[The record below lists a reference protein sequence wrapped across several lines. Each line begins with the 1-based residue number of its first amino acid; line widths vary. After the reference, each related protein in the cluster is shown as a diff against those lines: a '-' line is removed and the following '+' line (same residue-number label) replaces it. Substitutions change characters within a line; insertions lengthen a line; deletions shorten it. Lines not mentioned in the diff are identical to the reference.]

1 MELPQQFKDELKR
14 RVSLSSIIGKHVKL
28 VKKSSSFVGL
38 CPFHKE
44 KTPSFHVHDDKGFY
58 HCFGCKASGDVFSF
72 LTDHEKMPFM
82 DAVQYLANLAGMR
95 VPESQTITP
104 EERAARAS
112 ISAMLEAA
120 ATYFQQ
126 KLTEDSG
133 GAARDYLTKRQVS
146 PESQSKYR
154 LGYAPKA
161 GLIAHLEAKGY
172 KIDDMIRG
180 GLAGRSEHG
189 ESIYE
194 FFRHRLMFPILDAR
208 GAVVAFG
215 GRALASGQE
224 PKYLNSADSPVFHKK
239 MILYGLNEARA
250 RIKEG
255 LPVIVAEGY
264 MDVIAIDQHQVA
276 GAVAPLGTA
285 LTEEQILLLWK
296 SIDTPYLCFDGD
308 VAGQRAALH
317 TLIRL
322 LPVLMPGKSVR
333 VMELPHAQDPDDVLQ
348 AGGAAAL
355 RQLAEASVPF
365 IDALW
370 HNVALEFDLNL
381 PEQKAKFWQTMRE
394 HIRQINH
401 PAMRDSIGDE
411 IHTRISA
418 MQTQRWGRTSGR
430 FSGRFSGQFSG
441 QFITKHHAKPIK
453 NMRPRIMMSILLHQP
468 ECIHDICEDLMQLNI
483 KDTLVKKMLN
493 IIVDSATMESALDA
507 ETFRTHLMQAG
518 VAEEDLIGL
527 NESVN
532 GRIRFDPAQITSDD
546 AKARLAELITLEAR
560 SSKSKARKLKTAQ
573 TMTDDETA

>member
-1 MELPQQFKDELKR
+1 MALPQQFKDELKR

-28 VKKSSSFVGL
+28 VKKGSRFVGL

-44 KTPSFHVHDDKGFY
+44 KTPSFHVRDDEGFY

-72 LTDHEKMPFM
+72 LTDHENMPFM

-95 VPESQTITP
+95 VPESQKITP
-104 EERAARAS
+104 EEREARAS
-112 ISAMLEAA
+112 ISTMLEAA
-120 ATYFQQ
+120 AVYFQQ
-126 KLTEDSG
+126 KLTENSG
-133 GAARDYLTKRQVS
+133 GAARDYLTKRHVS

-161 GLIAHLEAKGY
+161 GLVAHLEAKGY
-172 KIDDMIRG
+172 SIDDMIRG

-189 ESIYE
+189 QSIYE
-194 FFRHRLMFPILDAR
+194 FFRHRLMFPIVDAR

-215 GRALASGQE
+215 GRALAPDQE

-250 RIKEG
+250 RMKEG

-264 MDVIAIDQHQVA
+264 MDVIAIDQHNLA

-308 VAGQRAALH
+308 VAGQRAATH

-322 LPVLMPGKSVR
+322 LPVLTPGKSVR
-333 VMELPHAQDPDDVLQ
+333 VMELPQGQDPDDVLQ
-348 AGGAAAL
+348 AGGAEAL
-355 RQLAEASVPF
+355 RQIIEGAMPF
-365 IDALW
+365 TDALW
-370 HNVALEFDLNL
+370 HNTALDFDLGH
-381 PEQKAKFWQTMRE
+381 PEQKAKFWQLMRE

-401 PAMRDSIGDE
+401 PAMRDSMGDE
-411 IHTRISA
+411 IRTRINA
-418 MQTQRWGRTSGR
+418 MRAQRWGRTS
-430 FSGRFSGQFSG
+430 SQFSG

-453 NMRPRIMMSILLHQP
+453 NIRPRIMMSILLHQP
-468 ECIHDICEDLMQLNI
+468 ECIHDIYEDLMRLNI

-493 IIVDSATMESALDA
+493 IIANSATMAGALDA

-532 GRIRFDPAQITSDD
+532 QRIRFDPAQITSDD
-546 AKARLAELITLEAR
+546 AKARLAELITLEAQ
-560 SSKSKARKLKTAQ
+560 SSKSKARKLKTSQ